1 MALGDSLAAGYGAVP
16 ATQGYV
22 YLLYQL
28 GVFDSIDRMLFCNAG
43 VPGASSL
50 DVLEHQVPLAV
61 NKFRPTTITLS
72 VGGNDLLPLLDG
84 VGLRQVLHTF
94 HRNLEQILQCLRSGL
109 PKANI
114 YLNNLYCIPGIPQT
128 GVIIPVLNRLIS
140 RVARAFDVPVA
151 DVYSAFRGKRGLLGI
166 EHDGA
171 PRNEVHPTNAGY
183 RMMARAFEE
192 VVKRQNGN
200 GRH

>member
-1 MALGDSLAAGYGAVP
+1 MALGDSLAAGYGAMP

-28 GVFDSIDRMLFCNAG
+28 GVFDSMERMLFCNAG

-61 NKFRPTTITLS
+61 KFRPTAITIS
-72 VGGNDLLPLLDG
+72 VGGNDLLPLLEG
-84 VGLRQVLHTF
+84 AGLCQVLHTF
-94 HRNLEQILQCLRSGL
+94 RTNLGQTLQRLRSGL
-109 PKANI
+109 PEAKI
-114 YLNNLYCIPGIPQT
+114 YLNNLYSIPGIPET
-128 GVIIPVLNRLIS
+128 GVIVPVLNRLIS

-151 DVYSAFRGKRGLLGI
+151 DVCGALQGKGGLLGI

-171 PRNEVHPTNAGY
+171 PRDEVHPTNAGY
-183 RMMARAFEE
+183 RVMAQAFEE
-192 VVKRQNGN
+192 VVKRQGGN

>member
-28 GVFDSIDRMLFCNAG
+28 GVFDSIERILFCNAG

-61 NKFRPTTITLS
+61 NKFRPTTITIS
-72 VGGNDLLPLLDG
+72 VGGNDLLPLRDG
-84 VGLRQVLHTF
+84 AELRQVLHTF
-94 HRNLEQILQCLRSGL
+94 RTNLGQILQRLRSGL
-109 PKANI
+109 PEAKI
-114 YLNNLYCIPGIPQT
+114 YLNNLYSIPGIPET
-128 GVIIPVLNRLIS
+128 VVIVPILNRLIS

-151 DVYSAFRGKRGLLGI
+151 DVYSAFRGKGGLLGI
-166 EHDGA
+166 EHNGA
-171 PRNEVHPTNAGY
+171 PRDEVHPTNAGY
-183 RMMARAFEE
+183 RVMAHAFEE
-192 VVKRQNGN
+192 VVKRQGGN

>member
-1 MALGDSLAAGYGAVP
+1 MALGDSLAAGYGAIP

-61 NKFRPTTITLS
+61 NKFRPTTITIS
-72 VGGNDLLPLLDG
+72 VGGNDLLPLLNG
-84 VGLRQVLHTF
+84 VGLHQVLDTF
-94 HRNLEQILQCLRSGL
+94 RTNLDQILQRLRSGL
-109 PKANI
+109 PEAKI
-114 YLNNLYCIPGIPQT
+114 YLNNLYSIPGIPET
-128 GVIIPVLNRLIS
+128 GVIVPVLNRLIS
-140 RVARAFDVPVA
+140 RVARSYDVPVA
-151 DVYSAFRGKRGLLGI
+151 DVYSAFRGKVGLLGI
-166 EHDGA
+166 EHEGA

-183 RMMARAFEE
+183 RVMAQAFEE